1 MAQTSRFS
9 VPSGAPFR
17 GLGAAPRPTVLVVDD
32 ERALAEL
39 TVSIL
44 ELEGFEAR
52 LAHSAEEAL
61 GMVRQ
66 WLPQT
71 VLLDIVLPRMNGV
84 VAALRLARE
93 FPGLRIILISGQA
106 DLADLLEPA
115 RVAGYEFPVL
125 AKPVPPDEL
134 VRFLRARAAPGRR
147 GAAGGE
153 GRSNRSGNKT

>member
-1 MAQTSRFS
+1 
-9 VPSGAPFR
+9 
-17 GLGAAPRPTVLVVDD
+17 
-32 ERALAEL
+32 
-39 TVSIL
+39 
-44 ELEGFEAR
+44 
-52 LAHSAEEAL
+52 
-61 GMVRQ
+61 MVRQ
-66 WLPQT
+66 WLPQM

-115 RVAGYEFPVL
+115 RAAGYDFPVL

-134 VRFLRARAAPGRR
+134 VRFLRARAAPERR

>member
-9 VPSGAPFR
+9 APFGAPIPA
-17 GLGAAPRPTVLVVDD
+17 LGAAPRPTVLVVDD
-32 ERALAEL
+32 ERTLAEL

-106 DLADLLEPA
+106 DLADWLEPA
-115 RVAGYEFPVL
+115 RAAGYDFPVL
-125 AKPVPPDEL
+125 AKPVAPEEL
-134 VRFLRARAAPGRR
+134 VRVLR
-147 GAAGGE
+147 GAVTPPAPDADRPLAGGGE
-153 GRSNRSGNKT
+153 SGKET

>member
-9 VPSGAPFR
+9 APFGAPIPA
-17 GLGAAPRPTVLVVDD
+17 LGAAPRPTVLVVDD

-93 FPGLRIILISGQA
+93 FALPDCRRKARWTPDTGRIA
-106 DLADLLEPA
+106 
-115 RVAGYEFPVL
+115 
-125 AKPVPPDEL
+125 
-134 VRFLRARAAPGRR
+134 
-147 GAAGGE
+147 
-153 GRSNRSGNKT
+153 

>member
-1 MAQTSRFS
+1 
-9 VPSGAPFR
+9 
-17 GLGAAPRPTVLVVDD
+17 VVDD

-93 FPGLRIILISGQA
+93 FALPDCRRKAKWTPDMRRPCCARRRAPRQTEPDAPPQAGLA
-106 DLADLLEPA
+106 PA
-115 RVAGYEFPVL
+115 PTTAGVVKSIRSDCFGRHP
-125 AKPVPPDEL
+125 PVPNYGPL
-134 VRFLRARAAPGRR
+134 TTVRGQRLSPVFP
-147 GAAGGE
+147 
-153 GRSNRSGNKT
+153 